1 MKILQSSIFRAICA
15 IIIGILLIKYPDKT
29 ITGITICIGILFI
42 LPGVFSVAT
51 YLSARK
57 NARPE
62 QLLDANG
69 KIISGGNPSLPIAGL
84 GSIILGLFLTLM
96 PSTFVSLLM
105 YLLGAIIIL
114 GAINQFIMLV
124 NMKKI
129 SDISWAFYLAPSIIL
144 LTGLFVL
151 IYPIESASLPLI
163 IIGCCCIVYG
173 VSECVN
179 AYKDYKLRKENI
191 SL

>member
-1 MKILQSSIFRAICA
+1 MKILQSSLFRAICA
-15 IIIGILLIKYPDKT
+15 IIIGILLIAYPDKT
-29 ITGITICIGILFI
+29 ITSITICIGILFL
-42 LPGVFSVAT
+42 LPGVFSIAT

-57 NARPE
+57 DARPE

-69 KIISGGNPSLPIAGL
+69 KIISGGKPSVPIVGL
-84 GSIILGLFLTLM
+84 GSVILGLFLALM
-96 PSTFVSLLM
+96 PNTFVYLLM
-105 YLLGAIIIL
+105 YLLGFIIIL
-114 GAINQFIMLV
+114 GAINQFIVLV

-129 SDISWAFYLAPSIIL
+129 GDVSWAFYLAPSIIL

-151 IYPIESASLPLI
+151 LYPIESASLPLI

-173 VSECVN
+173 VSECIN
-179 AYKDYKLRKENI
+179 AYKNYKLKKENI